1 MRSKFFFS
9 LALFSC
15 IHTFSSSSSTN
26 VTNSAPKRS
35 IQPDLNNSCPSC
47 QSNDVIRNFTIN
59 EVKNQIL
66 KNLGMQNGPPS
77 LFRRNIDNNLVN
89 KVFSIPQ
96 NTHSTAPKSQKQEWI
111 NENDDS
117 NSNII
122 LSELRK

>member
-1 MRSKFFFS
+1 MRLKFPFS

-15 IHTFSSSSSTN
+15 FYTFSLSSSN

-35 IQPDLNNSCPSC
+35 IQLDLKNSCPSC
-47 QSNDVIRNFTIN
+47 QSNDVIRNFTLN

-77 LFRRNIDNNLVN
+77 LFRRNIDDNLVN

-96 NTHSTAPKSQKQEWI
+96 NTQSNTPKSFEQEWSI
-111 NENDDS
+111 ENEED

>member
-1 MRSKFFFS
+1 MRLKFPFS

-15 IHTFSSSSSTN
+15 FYTFSLSSSN

-47 QSNDVIRNFTIN
+47 QSNDVIRNFTLN

-77 LFRRNIDNNLVN
+77 LFRRNIDDNLVN

-96 NTHSTAPKSQKQEWI
+96 STQSNVPKSPDQGWRE
-111 NENDDS
+111 NEES
-117 NSNII
+117 NSNVI